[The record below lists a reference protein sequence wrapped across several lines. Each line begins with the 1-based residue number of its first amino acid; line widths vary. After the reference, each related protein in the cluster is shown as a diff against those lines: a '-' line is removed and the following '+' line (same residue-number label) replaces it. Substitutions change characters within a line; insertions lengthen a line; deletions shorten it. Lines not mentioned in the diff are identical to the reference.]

1 MFSLLKYL
9 ILGILALVALTV
21 VLKVVGV
28 VVGLGI
34 ALLVVG
40 GPILLVGY
48 GVSKLLGHRRNKVPE
63 ISEEDRRWLE
73 S

>member
-9 ILGILALVALTV
+9 ILGLLAIVALTV

-28 VVGLGI
+28 VVGIGF
-34 ALLVVG
+34 ALLITV

-48 GVSKLLGHRRNKVPE
+48 GVSRLLGHKKRVPE

>member
-9 ILGILALVALTV
+9 ILGLLAIVALTV

-28 VVGLGI
+28 VVGIGL
-34 ALLVVG
+34 ALLITV

-48 GVSKLLGHRRNKVPE
+48 GVSRLLGHKRQAPQ